1 MGGDLMT
8 PSYGEQA
15 ATQIMD
21 DYAGLVMAALDGD
34 LDALQAMLA
43 ATAQTSYAAG
53 YGAAASV
60 VGVTL

>member
-1 MGGDLMT
+1 MT

-15 ATQIMD
+15 AEQITD
-21 DYAGLVMAALDGD
+21 DNADTVMAALDGN
-34 LDALQAMLA
+34 LEALQALLQL
-43 ATAQTSYAAG
+43 TAQVGYVAG